1 MSCNTYLYIIH
12 YNLKLYNI
20 QIINYNYEYIPMGI
34 GQSPNT
40 EIFIMSPLMNYL
52 TSTTKI

>member
-20 QIINYNYEYIPMGI
+20 QIINYNYEYILMGI

-40 EIFIMSPLMNYL
+40 EIFIMCPLMNYL
-52 TSTTKI
+52 TY